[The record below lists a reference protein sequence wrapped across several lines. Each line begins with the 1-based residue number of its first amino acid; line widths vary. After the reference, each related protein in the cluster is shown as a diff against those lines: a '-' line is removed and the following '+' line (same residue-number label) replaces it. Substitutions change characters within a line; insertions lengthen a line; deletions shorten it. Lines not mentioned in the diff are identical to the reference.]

1 MIKPSRVDGGPVSGL
16 APSAWIARFAPLVP
30 AGARVLDV
38 AAGQGRHARLFAA
51 RGAHVVAVD
60 VDAAALANLDGV
72 RNVTTRVADLEAGA
86 SPFADDVFDAIVVVN
101 YLHRPLLAHLLDAL
115 APDGVMLYETFAAG
129 NAAFGRPSNPA
140 FLLRENE
147 LLERVRERLAIVAFE
162 QGCVERPRAAVVQRI
177 AAVGRERR
185 WPPPLAPSDH

>member
-1 MIKPSRVDGGPVSGL
+1 MIKPSRVDGGPVSAL

-72 RNVTTRVADLEAGA
+72 RNVTTRVAGSQAMIVTVVTRCRALTAPGKVSDVGAVMGATDRSTSA
-86 SPFADDVFDAIVVVN
+86 SP
-101 YLHRPLLAHLLDAL
+101 
-115 APDGVMLYETFAAG
+115 AG
-129 NAAFGRPSNPA
+129 FGRTLTTSKYD
-140 FLLRENE
+140 
-147 LLERVRERLAIVAFE
+147 
-162 QGCVERPRAAVVQRI
+162 AVTRS
-177 AAVGRERR
+177 
-185 WPPPLAPSDH
+185 PTLT